1 MTWQIHPAA
10 QQEHDDCIEYYAGID
25 PEIASSFEL
34 RYLQARNE
42 ICGNPFLHN
51 IRRRSVRRVNLQ
63 PRFGDYYVA
72 YTVWREQVV
81 ILAVAHAKRRPYY
94 WRKRITEARKLF

>member
-1 MTWQIHPAA
+1 M
-10 QQEHDDCIEYYAGID
+10 
-25 PEIASSFEL
+25 
-34 RYLQARNE
+34 QA
-42 ICGNPFLHN
+42 L
-51 IRRRSVRRVNLQ
+51 RRVNLQ